1 MVMGMAQRTALNK
14 TALKMVG
21 WFDRWGKQLIEEME
35 KQNIPRH
42 ALRVPVERPKGD
54 PFFLGR
60 RFTDDN
66 EEPIIL
72 RRGLI
77 RQLLDEM
84 DRRAKELNRFEKK

>member
-21 WFDRWGKQLIEEME
+21 WFDRWGKQLTEEME
-35 KQNIPRH
+35 KQNISRH
-42 ALRVPVERPKGD
+42 ALWVPVERPKGT
-54 PFFLGR
+54 PSFFGR
-60 RFTDDN
+60 QHTDDN
-66 EEPIIL
+66 DEPITL

-84 DRRAKELNRFEKK
+84 DRRAKELSRFEKK